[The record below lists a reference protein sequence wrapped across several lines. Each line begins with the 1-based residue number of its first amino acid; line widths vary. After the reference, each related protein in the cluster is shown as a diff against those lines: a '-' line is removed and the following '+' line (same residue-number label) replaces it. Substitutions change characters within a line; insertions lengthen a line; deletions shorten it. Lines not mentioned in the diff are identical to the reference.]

1 MLKPVSAV
9 SSVVKSYVTQQT
21 DGHESANENDVAS
34 NANRCTPV
42 SNTTEIASLSVSAFP
57 NDGNTGCCIFKL
69 FPQSFY

>member
-9 SSVVKSYVTQQT
+9 SSVAKSYVTQQT

-42 SNTTEIASLSVSAFP
+42 SNTTEIAPLVRFGVS
-57 NDGNTGCCIFKL
+57 
-69 FPQSFY
+69 Q